1 MMVAGGSGAFS
12 DRASSG
18 RATSGRVADA
28 RVEDYLEKL
37 RRALAGLSGEAASD
51 ILEELRGHIFEKAA
65 FELAVAKEASCHAGR
80 SWKSIGRARAAEE
93 RLAAQYLAD
102 DLLERAAHGWSPLLL
117 LRGLLHWASLSAA
130 GVLVLIGCVVGY
142 FLGASFM
149 LCAILKPLHPR
160 TAGLWRLAGEP
171 HSYSPAFGIWSYSS
185 RRDRAVQLVD
195 RAPRITHRW
204 RIVLPDHTD
213 CALVRPAIS
222 QIVCAQPWLI
232 ASVKMRGSE
241 EMISR
246 PDRSRAR

>member
-65 FELAVAKEASCHAGR
+65 FELGGGEGGEVTPAAVGKVLVALGPPED
-80 SWKSIGRARAAEE
+80 
-93 RLAAQYLAD
+93 LAAQYLAD

-171 HSYSPAFGIWSYSS
+171 HSYSLRLGFGAIPAGGTELFGWWIVPLGLLIGGGLCFLTTQIALWCARQYRRSYVLS
-185 RRDRAVQLVD
+185 R
-195 RAPRITHRW
+195 
-204 RIVLPDHTD
+204 
-213 CALVRPAIS
+213 
-222 QIVCAQPWLI
+222 
-232 ASVKMRGSE
+232 G
-241 EMISR
+241 
-246 PDRSRAR
+246 